1 MAITVVR
8 TKSARENYLGH
19 ESQLYDAVSFNTPG
33 VATGYLIGKV
43 PAFSVVK
50 NLTVSVE
57 STFNAATT
65 NVFTVGTSTTATEWA
80 DATLV
85 SSGAT
90 ADTYVTDLGY
100 ALTTSDLSV
109 YAKYTQS
116 GTAATQGKA
125 HVWVEYAQKK

>member
-1 MAITVVR
+1 MAITVAR

-19 ESQLYDAVSFNTPG
+19 ESQLYEPVSFNTPG
-33 VATGYLIGKV
+33 VATGFLIGKI

-50 NLTVSVE
+50 NVTISVE

-85 SSGAT
+85 SSGANI
-90 ADTYVTDLGY
+90 DTYVTDLGY
-100 ALTTSDLSV
+100 AFSTSDISV

-116 GTAATQGKA
+116 GTAATAGRA

>member
-1 MAITVVR
+1 MAITVAR

-19 ESQLYDAVSFNTPG
+19 ESQLYSDVNFNTPNVG
-33 VATGYLIGKV
+33 TGFLIGKI

-50 NLTVSVE
+50 NVVISVE
-57 STFNAATT
+57 TTFNAATT
-65 NVFTVGTSTTATEWA
+65 NVFTVGTSTTATEWV
-80 DATLV
+80 DNTFV
-85 SSGAT
+85 SSGAVV
-90 ADTYVTDLGY
+90 DTYQSDAGY
-100 ALTTSDLSV
+100 GLTTSDLSV

>member
-19 ESQLYDAVSFNTPG
+19 ESQLYSEVAFNTPN
-33 VATGYLIGKV
+33 VATGFLIGKI

-50 NLTVSVE
+50 NVTISVE

-85 SSGAT
+85 SSGASI
-90 ADTYVTDLGY
+90 DTYVTDLGY

-116 GTAATQGKA
+116 GTAATAGKA

>member
-19 ESQLYDAVSFNTPG
+19 ESQLYSEVNYNTPG
-33 VATGYLIGKV
+33 VATGFLIGKI

-50 NLTVSVE
+50 NVTVSVE

-65 NVFTVGTSTTATEWA
+65 NVLTVGTSTTATEWV
-80 DATLV
+80 DATVL

-90 ADTYVTDLGY
+90 VDTYATDIGY

-116 GTAATQGKA
+116 GTAASAGKA

>member
-19 ESQLYDAVSFNTPG
+19 ESQLYSEVNFNTPN
-33 VATGYLIGKV
+33 VATGFLIGKI
-43 PAFSVVK
+43 PAFSVIK
-50 NLTVSVE
+50 NVVISVE

-65 NVFTVGTSTTATEWA
+65 NVFTVGTSTTATEWV
-80 DATLV
+80 DNTFV
-85 SSGAT
+85 SSGSAI
-90 ADTYVTDLGY
+90 DTYQSDAGY
-100 ALTTSDLSV
+100 GLTTSDVSV

-116 GTAATQGKA
+116 GTAATAGKA

>member
-19 ESQLYDAVSFNTPG
+19 ESQLYSEVAFNTPN
-33 VATGYLIGKV
+33 VATGFLIGV
-43 PAFSVVK
+43 IPAFSARK
-50 NLTVSVE
+50 NLTISVE

-65 NVFTVGTSTTATEWA
+65 NVFTVGTSTTATEWVGNA
-80 DATLV
+80 FV
-85 SSGAT
+85 SSGAVV
-90 ADTYVTDLGY
+90 DTYTSDAGY
-100 ALTTSDLSV
+100 GLTTSDLSV

-116 GTAATQGKA
+116 GTAASAGKA

>member
-19 ESQLYDAVSFNTPG
+19 ESQLYSEVNFNTPN
-33 VATGYLIGKV
+33 VATGFLIGKV

-50 NLTVSVE
+50 NVTISVE

-116 GTAATQGKA
+116 GTAATAGKA

>member
-19 ESQLYDAVSFNTPG
+19 ESQLYSEVAFNTPN
-33 VATGYLIGKV
+33 VATGFLIGV
-43 PAFSVVK
+43 IPAFSARK
-50 NLTVSVE
+50 NLTISVE

-85 SSGAT
+85 SSGANI
-90 ADTYVTDLGY
+90 DTYVTDTSYGFS
-100 ALTTSDLSV
+100 TSDVSV

-116 GTAATQGKA
+116 GTAATAGKA

>member
-19 ESQLYDAVSFNTPG
+19 ESQLYSDVNFNTPN
-33 VATGYLIGKV
+33 VATGFLIGKI
-43 PAFSVVK
+43 PAHSVVK
-50 NLTVSVE
+50 NVTISVE
-57 STFNAATT
+57 TTFNAATT

>member
-1 MAITVVR
+1 MAITVAR

-19 ESQLYDAVSFNTPG
+19 ESQLYSEVNFNTPN
-33 VATGYLIGKV
+33 VATGFLVGKI

-50 NLTVSVE
+50 NVTISVE
-57 STFNAATT
+57 TTFNAATT

-90 ADTYVTDLGY
+90 ADTYATDLGY

>member
-19 ESQLYDAVSFNTPG
+19 ESQLYSEVNFNTPN
-33 VATGYLIGKV
+33 VATGFLVGKI

-57 STFNAATT
+57 TTFNAATT
-65 NVFTVGTSTTATEWA
+65 NVFTVGTSTTATEWV
-80 DATLV
+80 DNTFT

-90 ADTYVTDLGY
+90 ADTFATDVGY